1 MAISRSPVVSQV
13 WMDAAFICDITS
25 TRHILYTTKANNS
38 VQAWEKGE
46 QNCTSQAASEEVS
59 ISVSQCQVG
68 ANYKKFSFCLIRA
81 CRLSKVSCMNAEA
94 AQR

>member
-46 QNCTSQAASEEVS
+46 QNCTSQAASEEAS
-59 ISVSQCQVG
+59 ISVSQSQVG
-68 ANYKKFSFCLIRA
+68 ANYKFSCCIIRA
-81 CRLSKVSCMNAEA
+81 FRLSKVSCMSAEA